1 MHMRENIEMSKSN
14 INKHNF
20 DESILQSAATLAE
33 TYNQKYFDISKAVE
47 SADIAVKP
55 FKSLFSVNSDAIET
69 ASSYAEISNLV
80 TLKSPTDTI
89 ENALK
94 ATTTTTNLGKP
105 NLIVSYNSAIKAQKS
120 LGINNMFENGI
131 SEITANVTDMSDY
144 INKFSSNWIHALD
157 KSNIAERSISAKDFA
172 IFRSFPEYEKL
183 DLPYGSKSVLNS
195 LTKDAAI
202 KLTQTENILIDPKDR
217 MFYHKDSPEQ
227 KLSANHMNMLESS
240 LDLFA
245 SISLDELVSFVSQL
259 YEDVTFAM
267 DHPVGKRIF
276 DIIKNWNNFISFDA
290 GTYYHAREIEDGKAP
305 FLDQEMLKAP
315 VNISSHGRYNA
326 IGKSCY
332 YIAETKD
339 GAVNEVSKHRRKKKI
354 SIQVTGLKPI
364 KSAKIIDFS
373 GEIKG
378 TNQFI
383 EHMRYTVDND
393 EGKIV
398 KNYLLPN
405 FVASCCKKLGIEG
418 IKYKSGEYNCCVL
431 WKDDY
436 FQFIEGSRDIIKI
449 TVE

>member
-1 MHMRENIEMSKSN
+1 MAH
-14 INKHNF
+14 
-20 DESILQSAATLAE
+20 LSA
-33 TYNQKYFDISKAVE
+33 YYS
-47 SADIAVKP
+47 
-55 FKSLFSVNSDAIET
+55 
-69 ASSYAEISNLV
+69 
-80 TLKSPTDTI
+80 
-89 ENALK
+89 
-94 ATTTTTNLGKP
+94 
-105 NLIVSYNSAIKAQKS
+105 
-120 LGINNMFENGI
+120 
-131 SEITANVTDMSDY
+131 
-144 INKFSSNWIHALD
+144 
-157 KSNIAERSISAKDFA
+157 
-172 IFRSFPEYEKL
+172 YEKL
-183 DLPYGSKSVLNS
+183 DLPYGSKSVWNS

-245 SISLDELVSFVSQL
+245 SISLDERVSFVSQL

-267 DHPVGKRIF
+267 DHAVGKRMF

-290 GTYYHAREIEDGKAP
+290 GTYYHAREIEVGKAP
-305 FLDQEMLKAP
+305 FLEQEMLKAP

-339 GAVNEVSKHRRKKKI
+339 GAVNEVSKHSRKKKI
-354 SIQVTGLKPI
+354 SIQVAGLKPI
-364 KSAKIIDFS
+364 KSAKIIDLS

-383 EHMRYTVDND
+383 EHMRYMLDND

-405 FVASCCKKLGIEG
+405 FVASCCKKIGIEG
-418 IKYKSGEYNCCVL
+418 IKYKSGVYNCCVL
-431 WKDDY
+431 WQDDY
-436 FQFIEGSRDIIKI
+436 FQFIEGSREIIKI

>member
-1 MHMRENIEMSKSN
+1 MSKNNNKKHNIE
-14 INKHNF
+14 
-20 DESILQSAATLAE
+20 ESVLQSSAALAE

-47 SADIAVKP
+47 SADVAERP
-55 FKSLFSVNSDAIET
+55 FESLFTANSDAIT
-69 ASSYAEISNLV
+69 AASPYAEISNLV

-89 ENALK
+89 ENSLK
-94 ATTTTTNLGKP
+94 AMTTTTNLCKP
-105 NLIVSYNSAIKAQKS
+105 NLIEGYNSAIKAQKS
-120 LGINNMFENGI
+120 RGINNMFENGV

-144 INKFSSNWIHALD
+144 INKFSSNWTHALD
-157 KSNIAERSISAKDFA
+157 KFNIAERSISAKDFA
-172 IFRSFPEYEKL
+172 IVRSFPDYEKL
-183 DLPYGSKSVLNS
+183 DLPYGSKSVLSS
-195 LTKDAAI
+195 LTKDTAI
-202 KLTQTENILIDPKDR
+202 KLAQTEDILIDPKDR

-240 LDLFA
+240 MDLFA
-245 SISLDELVSFVSQL
+245 SISLDELVSFESQL

-267 DHPVGKRIF
+267 DHSVGKQIF
-276 DIIKNWNNFISFDA
+276 DIIENWNKFISFDA
-290 GTYYHAREIEDGKAP
+290 DTYYHARELEAGKSP

-339 GAVNEVSKHRRKKKI
+339 GAVNEVSKHSRKKEI
-354 SIQVTGLKPI
+354 SIQVAGLKPI
-364 KSAKIIDFS
+364 KSARIIDLS

-383 EHMRYTVDND
+383 EHMRYMVDND

-405 FVASCCKKLGIEG
+405 FVASCCKKIGIEG
-418 IKYKSGEYNCCVL
+418 IKYKSGVYNCCVL
-431 WKDDY
+431 WQDDY
-436 FQFIEGSRDIIKI
+436 FQFIEGSREIIKI